1 MVFNNMNGGKMK
13 KILINFLSGIM
24 FVAVFL
30 CAPQFGDACSTFQ
43 LQHGKQLVVG
53 KNFDFHTDIGMV
65 IINKRNVVKTALM
78 GPPEKPARWVS
89 KYGSITFNQVSR
101 EFPFSG
107 INEAGL
113 IVEIMWLDE
122 SKYPDPDDRAAIGE
136 LQWIQY
142 QLDNNSSVDEVINSD
157 AVIRISL
164 SRPVHFFVGDSRGR
178 AVTIEFIDGK
188 LVFHTADNL
197 PVKVLTNHT
206 YRESLQYLK
215 TRKGFGGQEKLSFIR
230 RSLDRFTTAAKKIKD
245 YQSQRQPST
254 PIVEYAFDILS
265 SISQEKYTV
274 WSIVYDVT
282 DSRIYFKT
290 VRENEIKIIHLRDVD
305 FTCGPPVKVLDM
317 NTDLKGNVT
326 RQFVDYTTEMNRQMV
341 FSVFKNYKANNF
353 MKDMPEVAL
362 EVLARFPE
370 TLMCKQ

>member
-1 MVFNNMNGGKMK
+1 MVFNNINGGKMK
-13 KILINFLSGIM
+13 KVFINFLSGVI
-24 FVAVFL
+24 FLTVFFSIG
-30 CAPQFGDACSTFQ
+30 QSVDACTTFQ

-65 IINKRNVVKTALM
+65 IINKRNVAKTALLD
-78 GPPEKPARWVS
+78 PPEKPAQWVS
-89 KYGSITFNQVSR
+89 KYGSITFNQVGR

-122 SKYPDPDDRAAIGE
+122 TRYPDPDDRAAIGE

-142 QLDNNSSVDEVINSD
+142 QLDNSSSVDEVIKSD
-157 AVIRISL
+157 TVIRITQS
-164 SRPVHFFVGDSRGR
+164 SPVHFFVGDSR
-178 AVTIEFIDGK
+178 AKAATIEFIDGK

-206 YRESLQYLK
+206 YQKSLQYLK
-215 TRKGFGGQEKLSFIR
+215 TRQGFGGQEKYSFTR
-230 RSLDRFTTAAKKIKD
+230 SSLDRFATAAKKIKD
-245 YQSQRQPST
+245 YQSFSQPSI
-254 PIVEYAFDILS
+254 PIVKYAFDILS
-265 SISQEKYTV
+265 AISQGKVTV

-282 DSRIYFKT
+282 HSRIYFKT
-290 VRENEIKIIHLRDVD
+290 IRENEIKIILFRDVD

-317 NTDLKGNVT
+317 NTTLKGNVT
-326 RQFVDYTTEMNRQMV
+326 GQFVDYTTEANRKMV
-341 FSVFKNYKANNF
+341 FSVFSNYKANNF
-353 MKDMPEVAL
+353 MEGISDSDL
-362 EVLARFPE
+362 EMLARFPE

>member
-1 MVFNNMNGGKMK
+1 MK
-13 KILINFLSGIM
+13 KVFINFLSGII
-24 FVAVFL
+24 FLTVFFS
-30 CAPQFGDACSTFQ
+30 AAQSGDACSTFQ

-65 IINKRNVVKTALM
+65 IINKRNVAKTALLSS
-78 GPPEKPARWVS
+78 PEKPAQWVS
-89 KYGSITFNQVSR
+89 KYGSITFNQVGR

-113 IVEIMWLDE
+113 IVEIMWLEE
-122 SKYPDPDDRAAIGE
+122 SKYPDPDERPAIGE

-142 QLDNNSSVDEVINSD
+142 QLDNSSSVDEVIKSD
-157 AVIRISL
+157 AVIRISQ
-164 SRPVHFFVGDSRGR
+164 SSPVHFFVGDSRGKS
-178 AVTIEFIDGK
+178 ATIEFIDGK

-206 YRESLQYLK
+206 YQKSLQYLK
-215 TRKGFGGQEKLSFIR
+215 THKGFAGQEKLSFTR
-230 RSLDRFTTAAKKIKD
+230 SSLDRFATAAKKIKD
-245 YQSQRQPST
+245 YRSQRQPST

-265 SISQEKYTV
+265 AVSQGKVTV

-282 DSRIYFKT
+282 HSRIYFKT
-290 VRENEIKIIHLRDVD
+290 VRENEIKIIRLQDVD
-305 FTCGPPVKVLDM
+305 FTCGPPIKVLDM

-326 RQFVDYTTEMNRQMV
+326 KQFVDYTTEMNRKMV
-341 FSVFKNYKANNF
+341 FSVFNNYKANNF
-353 MKDMPEVAL
+353 MEGISDSAL

-370 TLMCKQ
+370 TLMCK

>member
-1 MVFNNMNGGKMK
+1 MK
-13 KILINFLSGIM
+13 KVFINFLSGII
-24 FVAVFL
+24 FLTVFFS
-30 CAPQFGDACSTFQ
+30 AAQSGDACSTFQ

-65 IINKRNVVKTALM
+65 IINKRNVAKTALLSS
-78 GPPEKPARWVS
+78 PEKPARWVS
-89 KYGSITFNQVSR
+89 KYGSITFNQVGR

-113 IVEIMWLDE
+113 VVEIMWLEE
-122 SKYPDPDDRAAIGE
+122 SKYPDPDERPAIGE

-142 QLDNNSSVDEVINSD
+142 QLDNSSSVDEVIKSD
-157 AVIRISL
+157 AVIRISQ
-164 SRPVHFFVGDSRGR
+164 SSPVHFFVGDSRGK
-178 AVTIEFIDGK
+178 AAAIEFIDGK

-206 YRESLQYLK
+206 YQKSLQYLK
-215 TRKGFGGQEKLSFIR
+215 THKGFAGQEKLSFTR
-230 RSLDRFTTAAKKIKD
+230 SSLDRFATAAKKIKD
-245 YQSQRQPST
+245 YRSQRQPST

-265 SISQEKYTV
+265 AVSQGKVTV

-282 DSRIYFKT
+282 HSRIYFKT
-290 VRENEIKIIHLRDVD
+290 VRENEIKIIRLQDVD

-326 RQFVDYTTEMNRQMV
+326 KQFVDYTTEMNRKMV
-341 FSVFKNYKANNF
+341 FSVFNNYKANNF
-353 MKDMPEVAL
+353 MEGISDSAL

-370 TLMCKQ
+370 TLMCK

>member
-1 MVFNNMNGGKMK
+1 MK

-24 FVAVFL
+24 FVTVFFG
-30 CAPQFGDACSTFQ
+30 AAQSGDACSTFQ
-43 LQHGKQLVVG
+43 IQHGKQLVVG

-65 IINKRNVVKTALM
+65 IINKRNVAKTALM
-78 GPPEKPARWVS
+78 SFPEKPARWVS
-89 KYGSITFNQVSR
+89 KYGSITFNQVGR

-122 SKYPDPDDRAAIGE
+122 TKYPDPDDRAAIDE

-142 QLDNNSSVDEVINSD
+142 QLDNSSSIDEVIKSD
-157 AVIRISL
+157 DVIRISQ
-164 SRPVHFFVGDSRGR
+164 SNPVHFFVGDSRGK
-178 AVTIEFIDGK
+178 ASTIEFIDGK

-206 YRESLQYLK
+206 YKKSLQYLK
-215 TRKGFGGQEKLSFIR
+215 THKGFGGQEKFSFTR
-230 RSLDRFTTAAKKIKD
+230 SSLDRFATAAKKIKD
-245 YQSQRQPST
+245 YRSQRQPAT

-265 SISQEKYTV
+265 SISQGKVTV

-282 DSRIYFKT
+282 QSRIYFKT
-290 VRENEIKIIHLRDVD
+290 VRENEIKVVYLRDVD

-317 NTDLKGNVT
+317 NADLKGNVT
-326 RQFVDYTTEMNRQMV
+326 RQFVDYTTGMNRKMV
-341 FSVFKNYKANNF
+341 FSVFSNYKANNF
-353 MKDMPEVAL
+353 L
-362 EVLARFPE
+362 EGISDSDLEELARFPE